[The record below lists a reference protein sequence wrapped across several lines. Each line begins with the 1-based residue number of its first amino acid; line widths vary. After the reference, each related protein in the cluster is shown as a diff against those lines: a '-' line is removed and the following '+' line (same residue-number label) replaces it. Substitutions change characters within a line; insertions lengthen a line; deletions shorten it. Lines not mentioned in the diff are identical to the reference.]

1 MLPDHVNLILL
12 SATVPN
18 TKEFASWV
26 GRTKKKDIYVIS
38 TPKRP
43 VPLEFHLWASK
54 KLFKIVDAN
63 GKFLTQGWKDAN
75 ASFSKN
81 KDVATTSGA
90 GADRGRGRG
99 RSSGGPNRG
108 AASNIILGRS
118 NLRTIDKQDKN
129 IWIHLVHHL
138 RREKLLP
145 VVIFVFSKRR
155 CEENA
160 QVLTNIDLCTASE
173 KSEVH
178 IVVEKSI
185 ARLKTEDRGLPQI
198 RRIRDLLSR
207 GVAVHHGGLLPIV
220 KEMVEILFARGLVK
234 VLFATET
241 FAMVCEPEFV
251 GEGLTGRE

>member
-43 VPLEFHLWASK
+43 VPLEFHLWANK
-54 KLFKIVDAN
+54 NLFKIVDAN
-63 GKFLTQGWKDAN
+63 GKFLNQGYTIYGALNNRWKGAN
-75 ASFSKN
+75 QAFAKN
-81 KDVATTSGA
+81 KDTAPQQAPVGRV
-90 GADRGRGRG
+90 RGGQ
-99 RSSGGPNRG
+99 NRA
-108 AASNIILGRS
+108 AASSIILGRQ
-118 NLRTIDKQDKN
+118 NVRTIEKQDKN
-129 IWIHLVHHL
+129 IWIHLIHYL
-138 RREKLLP
+138 RKEKLLP

-155 CEENA
+155 CEDNA
-160 QVLTNIDLCTASE
+160 AVLTNIDLCTASE

-185 ARLKTEDRGLPQI
+185 ARLKADDRGLPQI

-207 GVAVHHGGLLPIV
+207 GIAVHHGGLLPIV
-220 KEMVEILFARGLVK
+220 KEVYRFDEMY
-234 VLFATET
+234 
-241 FAMVCEPEFV
+241 
-251 GEGLTGRE
+251 

>member
-1 MLPDHVNLILL
+1 MLPEHVNLILL

-43 VPLEFHLWASK
+43 VPLEFHLWANK

-63 GKFLTQGWKDAN
+63 GKFLTQGWKDASQ
-75 ASFSKN
+75 SFVKE
-81 KDVATTSGA
+81 KEIVTKPQQDA
-90 GADRGRGRG
+90 RGRGRG
-99 RSSGGPNRG
+99 RGTGGPNRA
-108 AASNIILGRS
+108 AASSIIVGRQ
-118 NLRTIDKQDKN
+118 NLRTIEKQDKN

-155 CEENA
+155 SEENA
-160 QVLTNIDLCTASE
+160 GVLSNIDLCTASE

-185 ARLKTEDRGLPQI
+185 ARLKAEDRGLPQI

-220 KEMVEILFARGLVK
+220 KEVYSSHEVSHK
-234 VLFATET
+234 
-241 FAMVCEPEFV
+241 
-251 GEGLTGRE
+251 

>member
-43 VPLEFHLWASK
+43 VPLEFYLWANK
-54 KLFKIVDAN
+54 NLFKVVDAN
-63 GKFLTQGWKDAN
+63 GKFLNQGYPIYDALNNRWKDAN
-75 ASFSKN
+75 QAFAKN
-81 KDVATTSGA
+81 KDAA
-90 GADRGRGRG
+90 PQQAPAGRGRG
-99 RSSGGPNRG
+99 GQNRA
-108 AASNIILGRS
+108 AASNIILGRQ
-118 NLRTIDKQDKN
+118 NARTIEKQDKN
-129 IWIHLVHHL
+129 IWIHLTHHL
-138 RREKLLP
+138 RKEKLLP

-155 CEENA
+155 CEDNA
-160 QVLTNIDLCTASE
+160 AVLTNIDLCTASE

-185 ARLKTEDRGLPQI
+185 ARLKADDRGLPQI

-207 GVAVHHGGLLPIV
+207 GIAVHHGGLLPIV
-220 KEMVEILFARGLVK
+220 KEVSRFDEIY
-234 VLFATET
+234 
-241 FAMVCEPEFV
+241 
-251 GEGLTGRE
+251 

>member
-1 MLPDHVNLILL
+1 VVWEEVIIMLPDHVNLILL

-63 GKFLTQGWKDAN
+63 SKFLTQGWKDAN
-75 ASFSKN
+75 SSFSKN
-81 KDVATTSGA
+81 KDPAAPSPE
-90 GADRGRGRG
+90 RGRGRG
-99 RSSGGPNRG
+99 RGGPNRG
-108 AASNIILGRS
+108 ASASIIQGRS
-118 NLRTIDKQDKN
+118 NMRTIDKQDKN

-185 ARLKTEDRGLPQI
+185 ARLKVEDRGLPQI

-241 FAMVCEPEFV
+241 FAMVCIPV
-251 GEGLTGRE
+251 YAGG

>member
-1 MLPDHVNLILL
+1 MHFAMSLSLTFLL
-12 SATVPN
+12 
-18 TKEFASWV
+18 K
-26 GRTKKKDIYVIS
+26 Y
-38 TPKRP
+38 
-43 VPLEFHLWASK
+43 H
-54 KLFKIVDAN
+54 
-63 GKFLTQGWKDAN
+63 FLTFRWKDAN
-75 ASFSKN
+75 QSFAKN
-81 KDVATTSGA
+81 KDPPPLPPTG
-90 GADRGRGRG
+90 RGRGRG
-99 RSSGGPNRG
+99 GPNRA
-108 AASNIILGRS
+108 AASNIIQGR
-118 NLRTIDKQDKN
+118 NNMRTIDKQDKN

-185 ARLKTEDRGLPQI
+185 ARLKPEDRVLPQI

-220 KEMVEILFARGLVK
+220 KEVSWSA
-234 VLFATET
+234 ANH
-241 FAMVCEPEFV
+241 
-251 GEGLTGRE
+251 

>member
-43 VPLEFHLWASK
+43 VPLEFHLWANK
-54 KLFKIVDAN
+54 NMYKIVDSN
-63 GKFLTQGWKDAN
+63 GKFLTQGYSPLRIAPDASSWKDAN
-75 ASFSKN
+75 NVFNKN
-81 KDVATTSGA
+81 KEVTPVQPPTG
-90 GADRGRGRG
+90 RGRGRG
-99 RSSGGPNRG
+99 GPNRS
-108 AASNIILGRS
+108 AAANIIQGRS
-118 NLRTIDKQDKN
+118 NLRTIDRQDKN

-160 QVLTNIDLCTASE
+160 SVLTNIDLCSASE

-178 IVVEKSI
+178 VVVEKSI
-185 ARLKTEDRGLPQI
+185 ARLKAEDRGLPQI

-220 KEMVEILFARGLVK
+220 KEVSWSA
-234 VLFATET
+234 ANH
-241 FAMVCEPEFV
+241 
-251 GEGLTGRE
+251 